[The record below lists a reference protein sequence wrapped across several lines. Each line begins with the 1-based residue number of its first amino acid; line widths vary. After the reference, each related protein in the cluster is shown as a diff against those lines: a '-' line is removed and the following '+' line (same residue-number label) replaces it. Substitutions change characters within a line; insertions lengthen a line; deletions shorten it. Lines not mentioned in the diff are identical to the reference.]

1 MVCRIFRE
9 LKLGIIGGPSQT
21 EEAISNIIFRD
32 MGSIPQQQGGHAFEP
47 HTPGETN
54 MRDGISTKE
63 NILGDENFSNRDAQL
78 AGGGELGMRG

>member
-9 LKLGIIGGPSQT
+9 LKLGIISGPSQT

-32 MGSIPQQQGGHAFEP
+32 MGSISQQQSGHVFEL

-54 MRDGISTKE
+54 MGDGISTKQ
-63 NILGDENFSNRDAQL
+63 NLGDENCSNRDAQL
-78 AGGGELGMRG
+78 PGGGEFGMRG